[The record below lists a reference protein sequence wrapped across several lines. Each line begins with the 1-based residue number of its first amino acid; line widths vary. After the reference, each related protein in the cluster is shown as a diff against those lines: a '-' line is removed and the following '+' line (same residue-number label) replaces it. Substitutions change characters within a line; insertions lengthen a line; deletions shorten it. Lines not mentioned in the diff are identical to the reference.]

1 MNILSYNIRGLGRGV
16 KWPAIRKL
24 ITQNQVDLLC
34 IQETKK
40 EKIERALC
48 QALWGDTTL
57 SWEIYPA
64 INSAG
69 GLLCIWNDSMFK
81 VERRV
86 TGRGFILLEGMWT
99 QEMQK
104 TFIVNVYSPCDVV
117 GRRALWASIRQL
129 KQLQTGG
136 IWCILGDFNSI
147 RHLAERMTT
156 SQRQGDPNSMLEFN
170 DWISALEVEEVPCLG
185 RKFTWIRPITTVTLA

>member
-69 GLLCIWNDSMFK
+69 GLLCIWNDS
-81 VERRV
+81 
-86 TGRGFILLEGMWT
+86 I
-99 QEMQK
+99 
-104 TFIVNVYSPCDVV
+104 
-117 GRRALWASIRQL
+117 RALWASIRQL

-156 SQRQGDPNSMLEFN
+156 SQRQGDPNSKLEFN

-185 RKFTWIRPITTVTLA
+185 RKFTWIRPNGTAKSKLDRAKIVDWGPKPFRVLDCW